1 MNWQV
6 KKKVHLF
13 YKEACL
19 CDEYSRCEVE
29 SLSNIFF
36 RKSYMKVKSCIL
48 PFIPCPV
55 LPMLLHSSMTEQ
67 TGAQPPG
74 AFTYDPTISIEGNR
88 FLLIGF
94 QPWSGGW
101 ELPCSEPSSSSLP
114 QDPKLPLLPG
124 RLQAKTMPRSS
135 PCPSLSI
142 SQSQKQISILSGM
155 CTFGFQS
162 RHPLA
167 AALSFRIWG
176 VLFSASMYWF
186 RKTCAVLHWV
196 MVESREAHVPRE

>member
-135 PCPSLSI
+135 PCHFLFLQWLHKQVPTPLEGAPVGFRVAICSQPLSPSGSGVHC
-142 SQSQKQISILSGM
+142 SQ
-155 CTFGFQS
+155 
-162 RHPLA
+162 PLCNV
-167 AALSFRIWG
+167 RE
-176 VLFSASMYWF
+176 
-186 RKTCAVLHWV
+186 TCAVLPWI
-196 MVESREAHVPRE
+196 MV